1 MASIRVIEEIV
12 EPAVKALGYELYAC
26 ELSLGSGRNGILR
39 VLIDGVN
46 LDDCAIISRQ
56 VSTALDV
63 ADPISGRYTLE
74 VSSPG
79 MDRPLL
85 KPAHYE
91 KALGKK
97 AKIRL
102 RVAQDNQKA
111 FVGKIVRFEE
121 DQVTLLQEDNTELV
135 LKLEDVEKARLII
148 EI

>member
-1 MASIRVIEEIV
+1 MVSVRTIEAIV

-26 ELSLGSGRNGILR
+26 ELSLGSGRRGVLR
-39 VLIDGVN
+39 ILIDGVN
-46 LDDCAIISRQ
+46 LDDCAVISRQ

-63 ADPISGRYTLE
+63 ADPISSRYTLE

-102 RVAQDNQKA
+102 NIAKENQKT
-111 FVGKIVRFEE
+111 FIGKIVKFEE

-135 LKLEDVEKARLII
+135 LKFEDIEKARLLI